1 MHRPVIG
8 IVERTGVPE
17 RERERERNYAREKQ
31 APPAMVSLVSTHP
44 SINTDCFLHS
54 KIHFIIDT
62 VGVSHFH
69 RLHLL
74 ILPL

>member
-1 MHRPVIG
+1 MHRPVMG

-17 RERERERNYAREKQ
+17 RERERNYARDEQ

-62 VGVSHFH
+62 VRVSHFH
-69 RLHLL
+69 HHHHLL